1 MDKKTFIDKLKSV
14 FSEIEK
20 PVEEVVEEIK
30 LVEIKTIDGVTL
42 RIKEDELA
50 EGIVVYVVDEEGNET
65 VAPEGTHET
74 EEAIIKTD
82 AEGVITSIEDKEVEE
97 EEVTEEVTEDLPV
110 EMEVIEEVTGTVE
123 DRLSA
128 IEKGMVDLS
137 EAIANLS
144 KVEEAMSAISN
155 LEKVVIELA
164 ALPAEKEIKL
174 SKATDKETLKKDRE
188 SVLKFLSNRK

>member
-74 EEAIIKTD
+74 EEVIIKID
-82 AEGVITSIEDKEVEE
+82 AEGVITSIEDKEVE

-155 LEKVVIELA
+155 LEKAVIELS